1 MEQVG
6 CDVRFFQHPFNVN
19 ASILVQEQD
28 FNSRSGN
35 FSTFEL
41 QGVSGFYAGVS
52 WSQSVDWYYFHVG
65 FYCSLASPL
74 FSDYLEQIVSE
85 KPSELLMK
93 FDSGNLTFSTPDQR
107 IVKYGQ
113 IEYPLTLSLDV
124 DKSGQVLSVKS
135 QDSNSLDKTFELG
148 SAVKLT
154 QLEFNNSWLSLTGEF
169 LFTPSNW
176 WRLIYFSLV
185 TSWEGIKSL

>member
-1 MEQVG
+1 MW
-6 CDVRFFQHPFNVN
+6 
-19 ASILVQEQD
+19 D
-28 FNSRSGN
+28 FYG
-35 FSTFEL
+35 
-41 QGVSGFYAGVS
+41 
-52 WSQSVDWYYFHVG
+52 
-65 FYCSLASPL
+65 SLASPL

-93 FDSGNLTFSTPDQR
+93 FDGGNLTFSTPDQR

-135 QDSNSLDKTFELG
+135 QDSNSLHKTFELG

-176 WRLIYFSLV
+176 
-185 TSWEGIKSL
+185 

>member
-1 MEQVG
+1 MRVF
-6 CDVRFFQHPFNVN
+6 RFK
-19 ASILVQEQD
+19 SKILNPGEDISLHLNCKVFLDSMQMLHGHLLTNIICMWD
-28 FNSRSGN
+28 FYG
-35 FSTFEL
+35 
-41 QGVSGFYAGVS
+41 
-52 WSQSVDWYYFHVG
+52 
-65 FYCSLASPL
+65 SLASPL

-93 FDSGNLTFSTPDQR
+93 FDGGNLTFSTPDQR

-135 QDSNSLDKTFELG
+135 QDSNSLHKTFELG

-176 WRLIYFSLV
+176 
-185 TSWEGIKSL
+185 